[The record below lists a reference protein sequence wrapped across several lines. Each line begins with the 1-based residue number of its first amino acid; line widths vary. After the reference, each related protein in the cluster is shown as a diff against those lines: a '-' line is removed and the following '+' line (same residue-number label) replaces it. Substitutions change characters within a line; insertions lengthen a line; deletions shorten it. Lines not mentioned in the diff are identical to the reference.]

1 MRNAL
6 LLLATYG
13 LAACAPAALRG
24 SGYCTPPASA
34 QAFASDPPPDGAP
47 REEHT
52 AALLGLRAI
61 LQRGV
66 HEATR
71 VSVLERVSE
80 ADLTIAATTAE
91 LDCEAT
97 RARQAADYLA
107 NKQSSTVQ
115 SLTVASI
122 AAAAATGIVGVFLST
137 SNTSTWTQN
146 GFAIGGGA
154 ATAGL
159 GLASLYVQP
168 GITFEHPVNLL
179 ADLWSGPVRSS
190 SYPPLIWGYLTQSA
204 YSNDPPAS
212 IREKMVARWRHLEGV
227 DGDIA
232 ALLFGSG
239 GLYHAD
245 TLRLRATMYEAVKA
259 EIELENQ
266 EIARLVARLP
276 PSSSD

>member
-1 MRNAL
+1 MQTLGHCSALPHNDVRLGIGSPRRKRISALMQNSTADSASDRARPAALVRDLAPALSRARHPGRGANAKVVSARTLRIGTPMVPKATCKSRWTHYRARMRNAL

-97 RARQAADYLA
+97 RARQAA
-107 NKQSSTVQ
+107 
-115 SLTVASI
+115 
-122 AAAAATGIVGVFLST
+122 
-137 SNTSTWTQN
+137 
-146 GFAIGGGA
+146 
-154 ATAGL
+154 
-159 GLASLYVQP
+159 
-168 GITFEHPVNLL
+168 
-179 ADLWSGPVRSS
+179 
-190 SYPPLIWGYLTQSA
+190 
-204 YSNDPPAS
+204 
-212 IREKMVARWRHLEGV
+212 
-227 DGDIA
+227 
-232 ALLFGSG
+232 
-239 GLYHAD
+239 
-245 TLRLRATMYEAVKA
+245 
-259 EIELENQ
+259 
-266 EIARLVARLP
+266 
-276 PSSSD
+276 